1 MIVVDTSVIFK
12 WYSDEAESSTALKIL
27 ESHLSEKETICV
39 PDLLLYKLTN
49 AWATKRALP
58 FEKIK
63 LNLKNLQKI
72 GISFEPINFKRAN
85 KAVEISKKYE
95 VSVYGAS
102 YVVLAKE
109 KKCKLYT
116 ADAKFVSLVNLP
128 FVKNLADYS

>member
-1 MIVVDTSVIFK
+1 
-12 WYSDEAESSTALKIL
+12 
-27 ESHLSEKETICV
+27 
-39 PDLLLYKLTN
+39 
-49 AWATKRALP
+49 
-58 FEKIK
+58 
-63 LNLKNLQKI
+63 
-72 GISFEPINFKRAN
+72 
-85 KAVEISKKYE
+85 AVEISKKYE